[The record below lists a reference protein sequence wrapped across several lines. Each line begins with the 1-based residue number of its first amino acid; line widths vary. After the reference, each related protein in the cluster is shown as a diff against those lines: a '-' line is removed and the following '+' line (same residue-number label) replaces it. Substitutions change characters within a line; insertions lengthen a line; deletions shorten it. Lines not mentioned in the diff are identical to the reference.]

1 MSEINSNYE
10 PKEIPEVAQ
19 ETPGIGVQDIVALL
33 NIVDVVT
40 RRGAFR
46 AEELSSVGAIYDKV
60 AAFLKA
66 SGALSTA
73 EEGTVETIQ
82 PEGTDQ

>member
-1 MSEINSNYE
+1 MSEINSSYE
-10 PKEIPEVAQ
+10 PNEIPEVAQ

-40 RRGAFR
+40 RSGAFR

-66 SGALSTA
+66 SGAITTA
-73 EEGTVETIQ
+73 EEDTADTTQ
-82 PEGTDQ
+82 SEGNDQ